1 MDDWQKFIELS
12 SPNKKDFYSHLDMEN
27 ITDTD
32 YMHAKVFVKILK

>member
-1 MDDWQKFIELS
+1 MDDWEKLIETSL
-12 SPNKKDFYSHLDMEN
+12 PNKKDFYSYLDMEN